1 MRSRT
6 CLDSYLYSL
15 TQEVFPYLW
24 SHMFFFLGAKNC
36 QTFLY
41 QYMYIVYISNTIF
54 YFSAKLKSY
63 TDLITNEPKNGIQE
77 WVREKNSRQYE
88 IEISS
93 TCTIFKHLKKRS
105 RICTTVVLQY
115 NLGIIFLFGL
125 CLWCENKVFLLRDM
139 TLISTVKFLSNFI
152 AMLG

>member
-1 MRSRT
+1 MIP
-6 CLDSYLYSL
+6 Y
-15 TQEVFPYLW
+15 VFFSQSEKLQN
-24 SHMFFFLGAKNC
+24 FFVSI
-36 QTFLY
+36 Y
-41 QYMYIVYISNTIF
+41 VYCISISNTIV

-77 WVREKNSRQYE
+77 WVRKKNSRQYE

-125 CLWCENKVFLLRDM
+125 CL
-139 TLISTVKFLSNFI
+139 
-152 AMLG
+152 